1 MNNGKKDN
9 LDKNSLQNFSRYCRY
24 LEKQWSLK
32 IAKNFVAN
40 TEKKLEQIKENPESC
55 IASNKDKNIRK
66 ATITKHNSMFYR
78 VRENALVILAFFD
91 NRKNPKKNK
100 YS

>member
-1 MNNGKKDN
+1 MERKIIWTKTAFKTFQDIAN
-9 LDKNSLQNFSRYCRY
+9 Y

-55 IASNKDKNIRK
+55 ITSNKDKTIRK

-78 VRENALVILAFFD
+78 VKENALVILAFFD

-100 YS
+100 YN

>member
-1 MNNGKKDN
+1 MERKIVWTKTAFKTFQDIA
-9 LDKNSLQNFSRYCRY
+9 DY

-55 IASNKDKNIRK
+55 IASNKDKTIRK

-78 VRENALVILAFFD
+78 VKENALIILAFFD